1 MHLEDELFEDNYETV
16 LEPCLICEAYG
27 EVDEDLLLECE
38 GCTKFCHL
46 ACAGL
51 DDAPQNPWHC
61 QSCQKDAALQ
71 WAATPSRSR
80 PRTRGPPRRL
90 HRRRNVSSSPWA
102 RVWQSVFDG
111 LDLDLDFPFD
121 EEPESVGGPEAQRRD
136 IAHWQQRLRVAE
148 RQGGAAT
155 FRDTATTLLSARQEA
170 PTPPAESQEEL
181 RAWNA
186 FDKAKEI
193 ASGMPRSGR
202 NKRKSATA
210 SPIEPAPEPE
220 RRLKRPR
227 TRRTQDLGEMSENVI
242 GEATNST
249 RRSEAS
255 VNTPSGSIG
264 STIATN
270 GASPTFFQSL
280 LKEVESAPG
289 STGSVTR
296 NRNLSNLV
304 SMPFVDHSSLGSPSP
319 GSSPTTSNHPSPRAR
334 SPSPPSNRT
343 SRPSSP
349 PPLTSRI
356 EPIFVQRFS
365 PASPA
370 NNHEFDAE
378 EDPKAISHRYVLP
391 SFVLS
396 SNKAL
401 SWRFTLVMMAEFS
414 RVSKT
419 LLSFSAIRSS
429 SFQKALA
436 VA

>member
-71 WAATPSRSR
+71 WSATPSRSR

-90 HRRRNVSSSPWA
+90 RRRRNDSSSPWA

-136 IAHWQQRLRVAE
+136 FAHWQQRLRVAE
-148 RQGGAAT
+148 RQGGAAR
-155 FRDTATTLLSARQEA
+155 FRDTATTLLSAREEA

-220 RRLKRPR
+220 RRLKR
-227 TRRTQDLGEMSENVI
+227 
-242 GEATNST
+242 

-255 VNTPSGSIG
+255 VNAPSGSSG
-264 STIATN
+264 SPTATN

-280 LKEVESAPG
+280 LKEVEGAPG

-378 EDPKAISHRYVLP
+378 EDPKATSHRYVLP
-391 SFVLS
+391 SFFLS

-401 SWRFTLVMMAEFS
+401 S
-414 RVSKT
+414 
-419 LLSFSAIRSS
+419 
-429 SFQKALA
+429 
-436 VA
+436 